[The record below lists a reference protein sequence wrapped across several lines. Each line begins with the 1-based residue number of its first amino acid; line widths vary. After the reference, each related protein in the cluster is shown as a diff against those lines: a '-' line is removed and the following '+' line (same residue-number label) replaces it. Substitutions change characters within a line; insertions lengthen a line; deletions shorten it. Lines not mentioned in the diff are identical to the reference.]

1 MDPPYRLEC
10 NLCKSHFPE
19 AEVGSKCPTCGGFLE
34 YSFDPGYMRS
44 VGFKGPLT
52 FWRYR
57 PVMPPVDKPISLGEG
72 GTPLWE
78 AKRLGDSLELDSL
91 MLKDE
96 TRNPTSSFKDRSAS
110 LMISD
115 ALSKGFDSVVCA
127 TSGNHGASLAAY
139 SAMEDVS
146 CRLVVPSDLDLG
158 KLAQMIAYDA
168 DVEEAGENIEA
179 ALKRVVELADATGAY
194 QATTEL
200 NSLSVEALK
209 TISYEMIEQGCAPDW
224 VAVAMGSGV
233 TIHALWKGFKELDEM
248 GLIEGRPRLIGVQA
262 VGCSPIAEAYEKGE
276 DEPVEFEAGDT
287 VASAIKMSKPL
298 YGVAALRALNESGG
312 LSVTIT
318 DDSMLEFGKEIAR
331 SEGIFAEPASAASV
345 ACLPSLVESGK
356 IDHSDTIVSLIT
368 SSGLKTNDILKSLSR
383 RRKSPGL
390 GSRLAT
396 KERLLTEISKGRT
409 YGYALWKGMEGE
421 LTLGAVYQHLS
432 DLELRGLISSQSVGK
447 RRYLTI
453 TDRGRRVLG
462 AMDELQVLL

>member
-1 MDPPYRLEC
+1 
-10 NLCKSHFPE
+10 
-19 AEVGSKCPTCGGFLE
+19 VGSRCPVCGGFLE
-34 YSFDPGYMRS
+34 YSFDPGYLKS

-57 PVMPPVDKPISLGEG
+57 PVMPPVDKPVSLGEG

-78 AKRLGDSLELDSL
+78 AERLGDSLELDSL

-146 CRLVVPSDLDLG
+146 CQLVVPSDLDLG

-209 TISYEMIEQGCAPDW
+209 TISYEMIEQGCKPDW

-233 TIHALWKGFKELDEM
+233 TIHALWKGFTELEGM
-248 GLIEGRPRLIGVQA
+248 GLISERPRLIGVQA
-262 VGCSPIAEAYEKGE
+262 SGCAPIADAFIMGE
-276 DEPVEFEAGDT
+276 NEPIEIEAGDT
-287 VASAIKMSKPL
+287 VASAIKNSKPMH
-298 YGVAALRALNESGG
+298 GAAALKALRESGG
-312 LSVTIT
+312 FSVTIS
-318 DDSMLEFGKEIAR
+318 DDSMLDYGKEIAR

-345 ACLPSLVESGK
+345 ACLPTLVQAGE

-396 KERLLTEISKGRT
+396 KERLLKEISKGQT
-409 YGYALWKGMEGE
+409 YGYALWKGMERE
-421 LTLGAVYQHLS
+421 MTLGAVYQHLS
-432 DLELRGLISSQSVGK
+432 DLEQRGLITSHAEGK

-453 TDRGRRVLG
+453 TDKGQRVLR
-462 AMDELQVLL
+462 AMDEFQVLM